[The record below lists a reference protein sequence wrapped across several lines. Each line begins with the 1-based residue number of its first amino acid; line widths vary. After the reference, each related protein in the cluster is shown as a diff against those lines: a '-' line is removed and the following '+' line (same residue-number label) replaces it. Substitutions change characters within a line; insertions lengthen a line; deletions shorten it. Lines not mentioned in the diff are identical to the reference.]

1 MALLHDLLHLAH
13 PGVGHLAAHLE
24 AARDAGDVDRLDD
37 GAAVLDVD
45 RQGRGEIEYALLEQ
59 AQDLGS
65 LEVHL
70 GHRLDAALEAA
81 AGSLRQLLGPEGHLE
96 VLPRREEVPR
106 ADDVELL
113 LVELLRLNAAAE
125 SNSAGQQGCGENR
138 SHENPPDAPSVG
150 VSSATIP

>member
-1 MALLHDLLHLAH
+1 MALLHDLLHLGH

-24 AARDAGDVDRLDD
+24 AARDAGDVDGLDD

-45 RQGRGEIEYALLEQ
+45 RQGRREIEHALLQQ

-70 GHRLDAALEAA
+70 RHRLDVAFEVA
-81 AGSLRQLLGPEGHLE
+81 AGCVRELLGPERHLE

-113 LVELLRLNAAAE
+113 LVELLCLHAAAE
-125 SNSAGQQGCGENR
+125 SNSAGQQGRGDCR
-138 SHENPPDAPSVG
+138 THEDPPDAPSVG